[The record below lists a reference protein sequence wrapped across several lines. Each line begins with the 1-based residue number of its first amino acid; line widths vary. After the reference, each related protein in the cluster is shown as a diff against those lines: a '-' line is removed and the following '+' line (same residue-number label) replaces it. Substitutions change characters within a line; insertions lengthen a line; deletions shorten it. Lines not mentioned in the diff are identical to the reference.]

1 MKVNERIYTPRFC
14 TVTVEK
20 IFENRKEARQEGY
33 TEPTYYEE
41 NGFTILGKSIGFNR
55 MVFAGVKE

>member
-20 IFENRKEARQEGY
+20 IFESRKEAQQEGY
-33 TEPTYYEE
+33 TEPTYYNE
-41 NGFTILGKSIGFNR
+41 NGFTIFGKSIGFNR

>member
-14 TVTVEK
+14 TVMVEK

-33 TEPTYYEE
+33 TEPTYYKE
-41 NGFTILGKSIGFNR
+41 NGFTILGKSTGMNT

>member
-1 MKVNERIYTPRFC
+1 MKTNERIYTPRFA

-20 IFENRKEARQEGY
+20 IFESKKEARQEGY
-33 TEPTYYEE
+33 TEPTYYNE
-41 NGFTILGKSIGFNR
+41 NGYTILGKSTGWNE

>member
-20 IFENRKEARQEGY
+20 IFESKKEARREGY
-33 TEPTYYEE
+33 IEPTHYSE